1 MKKKIYIAAA
11 LVLIST
17 LNITGLTACA
27 SEQTSAANTETEAA
41 APADN
46 GERQP
51 MNKMGVMAKVTAVNG
66 STLTIIEAEN
76 SGRGGRGGKGL
87 GEAPEKPEGEL
98 PEMPEGEAPEMTE
111 GEAPEMPEGEMP
123 EMKFEGEEKTIT
135 AADSIIFTEDES
147 GEKTQASLS
156 DITEGTIIMITYE
169 EDGTTPSEIIIRR

>member
-46 GERQP
+46 DERQP

-76 SGRGGRGGKGL
+76 SGRGGRGGKGMGEAPEMPE

-98 PEMPEGEAPEMTE
+98 
-111 GEAPEMPEGEMP
+111 PEMPEGEMP

-169 EDGTTPSEIIIRR
+169 EDGTTPSEIIIRQ